1 MLGLLLLI
9 GGADVARPESQN
21 ALLILLNGGYLIMRT
36 TTFDFSPLFRTAVG
50 FDRLSHL
57 LDSAAQYSNRD
68 LAYPPYNIERGDENH
83 YSVTMALA
91 GFKPD
96 DIEVVLKE
104 NTLTIKSA
112 SQLDNSEGI
121 QTLIYQGIARRKF
134 ERSFQLADHIKV
146 ENASLS
152 DGLLTI
158 ELARDLPEEKKPRK
172 IAINSSS
179 LLEDQAA

>member
-1 MLGLLLLI
+1 
-9 GGADVARPESQN
+9 
-21 ALLILLNGGYLIMRT
+21 MRT
-36 TTFDFSPLFRTAVG
+36 TSFDFSPLFRTAVG

-57 LDSAAQYSNRD
+57 LDSAAQYSNSD
-68 LAYPPYNIERGDENH
+68 LSYPPYNIERGEENH
-83 YSVTMALA
+83 YRVTMAVA
-91 GFKPD
+91 GFKPT
-96 DIEVVLKE
+96 DIEVILKE

-112 SQLDNSEGI
+112 SEPYNPESDQNL
-121 QTLIYQGIARRKF
+121 LYQGIAKRKF

-146 ENASLS
+146 ENANLA

-158 ELARDLPEEKKPRK
+158 ELMRDIPEEKKPLK